1 MILSLSGVVSTDP
14 TRGAH
19 VPTLLHSLSLPQR
32 LTAGWSPTLRL
43 VLLSPEPPPKSLV
56 LWSWSVLTC
65 LLCEPFEWLGLGI
78 AFPSWLWEQCPRPG
92 IFPNQIPLDLNTL
105 LIHRLAHRDPAR
117 SMTLD
122 FILSV
127 VGTEGEKRRSQ
138 ISLFPCILMGSELY
152 PFPTRADLSQTSMCP

>member
-1 MILSLSGVVSTDP
+1 MWWAQIPLGELMFPHSCTPCPCRSAWLQG
-14 TRGAH
+14 GA
-19 VPTLLHSLSLPQR
+19 LLL
-32 LTAGWSPTLRL
+32 GWSCSRL
-43 VLLSPEPPPKSLV
+43 SHLQS
-56 LWSWSVLTC
+56 LWSFGVGLFLLACYVLV
-65 LLCEPFEWLGLGI
+65 EPSEWLGLGI
-78 AFPSWLWEQCPRPG
+78 AFPSWLWEQCPHPG